1 MFERETVVRRERK
14 GESQAQTYI
23 YMHRERERDGE
34 RKREWVSTGREV
46 INIGQSLSYEV
57 DCCFIDSVEV
67 IRGVSDWSEP
77 GVGGIVLG
85 LQRIFRWDI
94 AE

>member
-1 MFERETVVRRERK
+1 MREKQWFGEREKERVK
-14 GESQAQTYI
+14 HKHI
-23 YMHRERERDGE
+23 YTCIERERDGE